1 MRELAALALLGAV
14 LAGCGDDEPGSGDGG
29 GTVTVFAAASL
40 TDVFTDLGDA
50 FADTHPGVSV
60 ELAFGPSSGV
70 VTQITEGAPADV
82 VATAATATMADLVEA
97 DAVAGAPRP
106 FATNALELAV
116 PPGNP
121 GAVEGLDDLADED
134 LVVGLCA
141 EEVPCGSLARQA
153 LAAAG
158 VEPAV
163 DTDEPDVRALL
174 TKVAAGEV
182 DVGVVYRTDV
192 VAAGAA
198 VEGIEIA
205 AEDDLVATYPIA
217 PVADAANP
225 DGARAFIDFVLSDQ
239 GQATLAEAGFA
250 PAPSS

>member
-1 MRELAALALLGAV
+1 MRRLAAVALLGAV
-14 LAGCGDDEPGSGDGG
+14 LAGCGDGDEPTSGG

-40 TDVFTDLGDA
+40 TDVFTDLGA
-50 FADTHPGVSV
+50 SFEDTHPGVSV
-60 ELAFGPSSGV
+60 ELSFGPSSGL
-70 VTQITEGAPADV
+70 VTQVTEGAPADV
-82 VATAATATMADLVEA
+82 IATAAPATMDDLVDA
-97 DAVAGAPRP
+97 DAVAAAPIP

-121 GAVEGLDDLADED
+121 GSVDGLDDLADED

-141 EEVPCGSLARQA
+141 EEVPCGGLAREA

-205 AEDDLVATYPIA
+205 AADNLVATYPIA
-217 PVADAANP
+217 PVADASNP
-225 DGARAFIDFVLSDQ
+225 DGARTFIAFVLSDE
-239 GQATLAEAGFA
+239 GQATLAEAGFV
-250 PAPSS
+250 PAPST